1 MGFGTSCTN
10 KLATVAAEASYN
22 MLFTL
27 FTLGFLRLLDFL
39 SGITNLKEIAEV
51 KCSLEA

>member
-1 MGFGTSCTN
+1 MRFGTSCAN
-10 KLATVAAEASYN
+10 KLATVAAEVGCN

-27 FTLGFLRLLDFL
+27 FTLGFMKLLDFL
-39 SGITNLKEIAEV
+39 YDIMNLKEIVEV